1 MILRIIKINICWKF
15 LVFSV
20 KNLCHGYKSRLI
32 QSVINL
38 LSYLIETPDGNP
50 EIDAVSPWLLI
61 YNLLK

>member
-1 MILRIIKINICWKF
+1 MKKIKCTIYNILVEH
-15 LVFSV
+15 LSE
-20 KNLCHGYKSRLI
+20 GYRSRLI
-32 QSVINL
+32 QSIINL